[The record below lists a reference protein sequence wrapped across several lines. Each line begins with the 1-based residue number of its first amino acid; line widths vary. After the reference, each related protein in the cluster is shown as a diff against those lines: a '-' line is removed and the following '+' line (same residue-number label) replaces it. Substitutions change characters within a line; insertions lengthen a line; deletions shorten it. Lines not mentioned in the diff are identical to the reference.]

1 MKKNYFFWFFFV
13 LFLLGVRPLPYLAGQ
28 ESNSS
33 GNLTQPGLNSQS
45 QRNVSDN
52 SKEIMDALSNLFR
65 DQSSD
70 LRTLRTQWH
79 SLINLVETYSTV
91 SKNETDSLKS
101 LLLSSGET
109 IRSLESNLEIAAD
122 RINDAEEGAL
132 NILDENIQLYEY
144 GRKKDEK
151 ILKLTET
158 NGKQLIVIFIMGGII
173 AAVLV
178 FLIVKFIL
186 WIKGGAA
193 ASLMKKLFLRC

>member
-1 MKKNYFFWFFFV
+1 VPFSV
-13 LFLLGVRPLPYLAGQ
+13 SAQDAPADQPYPVGQ
-28 ESNSS
+28 ESDSS

-45 QRNVSDN
+45 QKNVSDN

-65 DQSSD
+65 GQSSD

-91 SKNETDSLKS
+91 SKNETDSLKT
-101 LLLSSGET
+101 LLLNSGET
-109 IRSLESNLEIAAD
+109 IKSLESNLETAID

-132 NILDENIQLYEY
+132 NLLDENIRLYDD
-144 GRKKDEK
+144 GKKKDEK

-158 NGKQLIVIFIMGGII
+158 NGKQLTAIFIMAGIM
-173 AAVLV
+173 AAVLA
-178 FLIVKFIL
+178 FFIVKFIL

-193 ASLMKKLFLRC
+193 ASLIKNFCRRVT